1 MHIDEL
7 KPGTYF
13 KTDGMSFLYDR
24 SRHITRCWD
33 GGRSDAGFRVYPN
46 VGIEVIS
53 AERAIEM
60 ARAALRDACLE

>member
-13 KTDGMSFLYDR
+13 KSDDTSFLYDW

-33 GGRSDAGFRVYPN
+33 GGRSDAGFRAYPN
-46 VGIEVIS
+46 ISIEVIS
-53 AERAIEM
+53 AERAIQM
-60 ARAALRDACLE
+60 ARAALQYACLE